1 MSKTAKLKI
10 IRERTPNGAESVRY
24 RFFCELSGM
33 AVYTTEPYITDDPE
47 SKVHTVWEN
56 ECKANFNLCHKCGRW
71 VCSAMYNAD
80 VLECVECTPWE
91 NKPNY
96 CPSCGKK
103 VSMSDIY
110 CSKCGM
116 KLQYG
121 KVDDK

>member
-1 MSKTAKLKI
+1 MSKTAKFKI
-10 IRERTPNGAESVRY
+10 IRERTPNGTEIVRI

-33 AVYTTEPYITDDPE
+33 EVFTSEPYITDDPE
-47 SKVHTVWEN
+47 SKIDAAWEN
-56 ECKANFNLCHKCGRW
+56 EGKANFNLCHKCGRW
-71 VCSAMYNAD
+71 ISSAMYNAD

-121 KVDDK
+121 KDDDK

>member
-1 MSKTAKLKI
+1 MSKTAKYQI
-10 IRERTPNGAESVRY
+10 EREITPNGETVFRF
-24 RFFCELSGM
+24 RFFCDLSGM
-33 AVYTTEPYITDDPE
+33 EVITTKPYKTDDPE
-47 SKVHTVWEN
+47 SLIATAWTN
-56 ECKANFNLCHKCGRW
+56 EGKENFNLCHKCGRW
-71 VCSAMYNAD
+71 ISSPMYNAD

-103 VSMSDIY
+103 VSLSDIY

-121 KVDDK
+121 KVDEK